1 MASFVAQSETYPP
14 GSESSK
20 TGRASGPTGL
30 ERSMP
35 PALLPSTEADR
46 LAALRSYEV
55 LDTASEEAF
64 DDIVALAARLTGSPC
79 SVVSLID
86 AGRGWFKA
94 RYGLM
99 GSETRRDIA
108 FCAHAILDPSR
119 PLVVA
124 DATKD
129 PRFADNP
136 MVTGA
141 RAIRAYLGVPLVN
154 PEGYALGTL
163 CVIDLVPRLYDEGTV
178 QVVQTLARAVTVN
191 LELRRALLRAREMAL
206 TDALTGL
213 PNRRAIMIAL
223 SEALVT
229 GADIAVI
236 SVDLD
241 HFKEANDTEGHAAGD
256 ALLRAVADR
265 LKDSVRPGD
274 FVGRI
279 GGDEFVAI
287 LVGVAD
293 QDIVTEIA
301 RRISA
306 TLHRPVAH
314 GTKLLRLGATLGVA
328 VAPADA
334 KEPEMVMRVADEAM
348 VRAKRDCRGTI
359 GRAKLQDAARLART
373 AAIVRAFDADDVE
386 GAVVGGALVHFQPI
400 VSLGRLGA
408 AGGEVVAV
416 EALARW
422 AHPDEGVI
430 PPDELFPMIG
440 PERAIRLWWTVREQA
455 LWAFVLLRREGLI
468 GGRLALNLSAAE
480 VSRPDIVPRVAEQID
495 RAGLSLRN
503 LELEIN
509 EDVLLDRVSDRT
521 RDQLAALRGHGARL
535 VLDDFGTGH
544 SGLMQ
549 LLRLPLDG
557 VKLDKR
563 FIQRLGIDPR
573 ADEIVG
579 AALSGAHVHGFA
591 VVAEG
596 VETEQQVAMLRAL
609 GCDSVQ
615 GFLIGRPM
623 APDTLK
629 TWLQDRV
636 LDNPPGV
643 IRLRPKKTR
652 VSG

>member
-1 MASFVAQSETYPP
+1 
-14 GSESSK
+14 
-20 TGRASGPTGL
+20 
-30 ERSMP
+30 MP
-35 PALLPSTEADR
+35 PAQLPSTEPDR

-64 DDIVALAARLTGSPC
+64 DDIVALAARLTGSPS
-79 SVVSLID
+79 SVVSLVD
-86 AGRGWFKA
+86 TKRQWFKA
-94 RYGLM
+94 RCGM
-99 GSETRRDIA
+99 QATETHRDFS
-108 FCAHAILDPSR
+108 FCAHAILDPNG
-119 PLVVA
+119 PLIVE

-129 PRFADNP
+129 QRFADSP
-136 MVTGA
+136 LVTGSPG
-141 RAIRAYLGVPLVN
+141 IRAYLGVPLVN
-154 PEGYALGTL
+154 PEGHALGTL
-163 CVIDLVPRLYDEGTV
+163 CVMDFVPRQYGEGSV
-178 QVVQTLARAVTVN
+178 QVVQTLARGVAVN

-223 SEALVT
+223 SEALPT
-229 GADIAVI
+229 GGDIAVI

-265 LKDSVRPGD
+265 LKEAVRPGD

-279 GGDEFVAI
+279 GGDEFVAF

-301 RRISA
+301 GRISA

-328 VAPADA
+328 VAPTDA
-334 KEPEMVMRVADEAM
+334 REPEMVMRVADEAM
-348 VRAKRDCRGTI
+348 VRAKRDGRGTI
-359 GRAKLQDAARLART
+359 GWAKPEDATRLART

-386 GAVVGGALVHFQPI
+386 GTGVGGALVHFQPI
-400 VSLGRLGA
+400 VSLGRPPA

-416 EALARW
+416 EALTRW
-422 AHPDEGVI
+422 THPYEGVVL
-430 PPDELFPMIG
+430 PDELFPMIG

-455 LWAFVLLRREGLI
+455 LWAFAVLRREGLI

-480 VSRPDIVPRVAEQID
+480 VSQPDIVMRVAEQID
-495 RAGLSLRN
+495 RAGLSMRS

-509 EDVLLDRVSDRT
+509 EDVLLDRVSNRT
-521 RDQLAALRGHGARL
+521 RDQLADLRGHGARL
-535 VLDDFGTGH
+535 VLDDFGIGH

-579 AALSGAHVHGFA
+579 AALSGAHVHGFD

-609 GCDSVQ
+609 GCDRVQ
-615 GFLIGRPM
+615 GFLFGQPM

-629 TWLQDRV
+629 MWLQDRT
-636 LDNPPGV
+636 LDNTPGV
-643 IRLRPKKTR
+643 IRMRPKKAR